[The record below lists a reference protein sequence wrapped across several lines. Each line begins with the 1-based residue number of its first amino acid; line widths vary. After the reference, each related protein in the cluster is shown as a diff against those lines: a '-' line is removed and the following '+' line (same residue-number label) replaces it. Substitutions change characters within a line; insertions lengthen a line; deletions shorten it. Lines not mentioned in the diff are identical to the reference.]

1 MEHGDNIIRVDH
13 VFSGLTLSQGIGL
26 VFPSSPTP
34 FADNNN
40 MTIADRKHTR
50 KLRYIE
56 RHITKPE
63 NWYSNYLFSTKH
75 TIIKQH
81 FYLKTSSGHFIGND
95 VKKNPFRW

>member
-26 VFPSSPTP
+26 VFPPSPTP

-50 KLRYIE
+50 KLRYI
-56 RHITKPE
+56 
-63 NWYSNYLFSTKH
+63 SNVILPNYQKTGIP
-75 TIIKQH
+75 IISFPQNIP
-81 FYLKTSSGHFIGND
+81 S
-95 VKKNPFRW
+95 